1 MWFDRRERPFVF
13 WLVVVQLASVLPLL
27 AFATLLT
34 YRLIAANEDEA
45 INRLQQKVSVAADA
59 MAREVDRVR
68 LRLELL
74 ATQESALRGDVAEV
88 RKLADRIVA
97 IDGSIA
103 AASALDRTGQL
114 VFSTRLP
121 AGTPLPPPRR
131 PLPPGVAPVFERG
144 ETYISPLTPGGLE
157 NVVVIGY
164 AVPWRVDGEI
174 RYSLRMSIKPT
185 ALGDLLREQ
194 RWSPSWTA
202 ALLDQKMNIVA
213 RSRDEAQYFG
223 KPATDSLQQVIANRG
238 AGIGF
243 STTKEGT
250 EVVTAVAQV
259 PGTPWWLV
267 AGLPRADLQQ
277 QASGPIRQLLIGG
290 AVLVALGVVS
300 SIALGRRLNQSLQA
314 AASGRSDSL
323 SEVSEFR
330 FVEIQRLMLENDL
343 IGMVRLKDRKAVWH
357 NQALERIFGYAPGE
371 LDGHSPRL
379 MHTDDASF
387 ANFGKDSNAVLS
399 AGKPYRAQLE
409 MVRKDRARI
418 WVDVSGVQLSSGET
432 MWIVM
437 DISALKAEQA
447 RVEQLA
453 FRDHLTGLPNRALL
467 VDRLEQALETLQR
480 TGDSL
485 AVCFIDLNGFKAV
498 NDTHGHAAGDTLL
511 KVIAGRLQDCVRPQ
525 DTVARLGGDE
535 FVVLLNPLAHVREVD
550 AILAR
555 VRQTVALAVD
565 VPGAQCSVTAAMG
578 VAYCPEDGTDAQ
590 ALLVVADRRMYA
602 DKQEINPGERA

>member
-1 MWFDRRERPFVF
+1 MWFDRRQRPFAF

-34 YRLIAANEDEA
+34 YRLIDAQEDDA
-45 INRLQQKVSVAADA
+45 IVRLQQKVSVAADA
-59 MAREVDRVR
+59 MAREGDRIR
-68 LRLELL
+68 TRLELL

-88 RKLADRIVA
+88 RKLAARLVA

-114 VFSTRLP
+114 VFTTRLP
-121 AGTPLPPPRR
+121 EGSPLPQR
-131 PLPPGVAPVFERG
+131 PLPPGASPVFERG
-144 ETYISPLTPGGLE
+144 ETYISPLTPGGLDH
-157 NVVVIGY
+157 VVVIGY

-174 RYSLRMSIKPT
+174 RYSLRMSIKPA
-185 ALGDLLREQ
+185 ALGELLREQ
-194 RWSPSWTA
+194 RWPPSWTA

-223 KPATDSLQQVIANRG
+223 KPATASLQQVIANRG

-250 EVVTAVAQV
+250 EVITAVAQV

-267 AGLPRADLQQ
+267 AGLPRAELQR
-277 QASGPIRQLLIGG
+277 QASGPMRQLLIGG
-290 AVLVALGVVS
+290 AVLVVAGVALS
-300 SIALGRRLNQSLQA
+300 FALGRRLNKSVQA
-314 AASGRSDSL
+314 AASGGSAAP
-323 SEVSEFR
+323 SEISEFR

-343 IGMVRLKDRKAVWH
+343 IGMVRLKDRKAVWY
-357 NQALERIFGYAPGE
+357 NPALERIFGYAPGE
-371 LDGHSPRL
+371 LEGHSPRL
-379 MHTDDASF
+379 MHIDDVTF
-387 ANFGKDSNAVLS
+387 ANFGEEAYAAMS
-399 AGKPYRAQLE
+399 AGRPYRAQLE
-409 MVRKDRARI
+409 MVRKDGARI
-418 WVDVSGVQLSSGET
+418 WVDVSGIRLSSDET
-432 MWIVM
+432 LWIIM

-467 VDRLEQALETLQR
+467 VDRLTQSLESR
-480 TGDSL
+480 ERSGDSL

-498 NDTHGHAAGDTLL
+498 NDAHGHAAGDTLL
-511 KVIAGRLQDCVRPQ
+511 KTIAGRLQECVRPQ

-535 FVVLLNPLAHVREVD
+535 FVLLLSQLTQVQEAD

-555 VRQTVALAVD
+555 VRHVIAQAVEVA
-565 VPGAQCSVTAAMG
+565 GAQCAVTAAIG
-578 VAYCPEDGTDAQ
+578 VAYCPGDASDAE
-590 ALLVVADRRMYA
+590 ALLAIADRRMYG
-602 DKQEINPGERA
+602 DKLELKQDDRA